1 MGLTMEELE
10 KKIADTVKAV
20 APEVVAQALEDKLK
34 ELDKP
39 NLSKAIEDDKIGG
52 KEGDVEKY
60 EKIAKFYKAVIE
72 RDIATLK
79 VLSGSSGATGGYL
92 VPTELYREI
101 VGLAYEKSIVLPRAR
116 RFPMKSNTLDIPA
129 RGTAPNV
136 YWVDEGAQKTLD
148 TALNF
153 GKKTLS
159 AKKLAAIV
167 ALTDELLAD
176 SIVDLVD
183 YINAEVAEQFALE
196 FDNQALN
203 GTGSP
208 ITGILGDS
216 GVNTVTM
223 NTGDTSFDKIDATYL
238 SKMIDA
244 LRSVALPGAAFMMHR
259 TILGKVRVLKDSN
272 GQYIWAAPAGNQP
285 ATIWGYPYLLS
296 DKMPALSDSAADK
309 AFVAFGNLKY
319 FYVGDKGEMK
329 VDMSQEASVTDGG
342 TLKSAYEYDWTLL
355 RFVWRVGGIVGVP
368 AAFAILKTAA
378 A

>member
-10 KKIADTVKAV
+10 KKIADVVNAV
-20 APEVVAQALEDKLK
+20 APEVVAQALEEKLK

-39 NLSKAIEDDKIGG
+39 ALRKAIVDDKLGG
-52 KEGDVEKY
+52 KEEEVEKY

-72 RDIATLK
+72 GDVATLK
-79 VLSGSSGATGGYL
+79 VLSGSTGAAGGYL
-92 VPTELYREI
+92 VPTELYKEI
-101 VGLAYEKSIVLPRAR
+101 VGLAHEQSIVLPRAR
-116 RFPMKSNTLDIPA
+116 HFPMKSNALDIPA

-136 YWVDEGAQKTLD
+136 YWVEEGAAKTVD
-148 TALNF
+148 TAMNF

-159 AKKLAAIV
+159 AKKLVAIV
-167 ALTDELLAD
+167 PLTDELLED
-176 SIVDLVD
+176 SIVDIVD
-183 YINAEVAEQFALE
+183 YVNAEVAEQFALE
-196 FDNQALN
+196 FDNQALT

-208 ITGILGDS
+208 ITGILGDAN
-216 GVNTVTM
+216 VNTVTM
-223 NTGDTSFDKIDATYL
+223 DTGKTAFSDIDADYL
-238 SKMIDA
+238 SQMTDA
-244 LRSVALPGAAFMMHR
+244 LRSVALPGATFIMHR
-259 TILGKVRVLKDSN
+259 TILGKVRVLKDNN

-296 DKMPALSDSAADK
+296 DKMPALSESGADK

-329 VDMSQEASVTDGG
+329 VDMSQEASVTEGG

-355 RFVWRVGGIVGVP
+355 RFVWRVGGLVGVP
-368 AAFAILKTAA
+368 AAFSILKTAA

>member
-39 NLSKAIEDDKIGG
+39 NLRKAIVDDKLGG
-52 KEGDVEKY
+52 DETKVAKY
-60 EKIAKFYKAVIE
+60 EKIAKFYKALIE
-72 RDIATLK
+72 RDVATLK
-79 VLSGSSGATGGYL
+79 VLSGATGAAGGYL
-92 VPTELYREI
+92 VPDELYKEI
-101 VGLAYEKSIVLPRAR
+101 VGLAYEKSVVLPRAR
-116 RFPMKSNTLDIPA
+116 HFPMKSDTLNIPA

-136 YWVDEGAQKTLD
+136 YWVDQGAQITLD
-148 TALNF
+148 TAMNF
-153 GKKTLS
+153 GQKTLS

-167 ALTDELLAD
+167 AVTDELLAD
-176 SIVDLVD
+176 SVVDLVD

-196 FDNQALN
+196 FDNQALT

-216 GVNTVTM
+216 NVNTVTM
-223 NTGDTSFDKIDATYL
+223 ATGKTAFTDMTADDL

-244 LRSVALPGAAFMMHR
+244 LQSVALPGASFILHR
-259 TILGKVRVLKDSN
+259 TILGHVRTLKDSN
-272 GQYIWAAPAGNQP
+272 NNYIWAPPAGNQP
-285 ATIWGYPYLLS
+285 ATIWSYPYLLS
-296 DKMPALSDSAADK
+296 DKMPALSETAADT
-309 AFVAFGNLKY
+309 AFVIFGNLKY
-319 FYVGDKGEMK
+319 FFVGERAEMK
-329 VDMSQEASVTDGG
+329 ADLSTEAAVTDGG

-355 RFVWRVGGIVGVP
+355 RFIWRVGGVVGVP